1 MENAHSNNVHDVV
14 THAINNLTK
23 VEFKKEERVT
33 TIHYKDK
40 LGNCNSVTLY
50 GYGYDFGVVS
60 HEKWEDDELYTE
72 GFNISIE
79 DHKAFYQAIVNS
91 LLV

>member
-1 MENAHSNNVHDVV
+1 MENVHNTNVHDVV

-23 VEFKKEERVT
+23 VEFKKDVGVVV
-33 TIHYKDK
+33 IQYKDK
-40 LGNCNSVTLY
+40 LGDCNSVTLY

-72 GFNISIE
+72 GFNIPIE

-91 LLV
+91 LL

>member
-33 TIHYKDK
+33 TIHYKGK

-50 GYGYDFGVVS
+50 SYGHDFGVVS

-72 GFNISIE
+72 GFTISKE
-79 DHKAFYQAIVNS
+79 EYTDFYQAIVNS

>member
-50 GYGYDFGVVS
+50 GYGHDFGVVS

-72 GFNISIE
+72 GFTISKE
-79 DHKAFYQAIVNS
+79 EYVDFYQAIVNS

>member
-1 MENAHSNNVHDVV
+1 MENVHNTNVHDVV

-33 TIHYKDK
+33 TIQYKDK

-79 DHKAFYQAIVNS
+79 DHKAFYQVIVNS
-91 LLV
+91 LL